1 MKTIIA
7 VLTIL
12 GFAFGA
18 YFFIDN
24 KYACSEDVRKIEK
37 RLDYKIAS
45 DQLQSVQER
54 IWKIDDRHPDKKMDA
69 TTKEEI
75 RTLELKQKELN
86 EKMKTLEGGK

>member
-12 GFAFGA
+12 GFTFGA
-18 YFFIDN
+18 YFYLDN
-24 KYACSEDVRKIEK
+24 RYALSEDVKSIEK

-54 IWKIDDRHPDKKMDA
+54 IWQIEDRFQGNKMDP

-75 RTLELKQKELN
+75 RNLEMQKEQL
-86 EKMKTLEGGK
+86 KYKTKVLEQTP